1 MLPIVALPQLPNRPV
16 DAHKGTFGHV
26 LVIAGSQGMAG
37 AAILCASA
45 VLRAGAGTVQVAVPE
60 PIQATVA
67 IGQICATTVGL
78 PATRDG
84 RFSDRAQERLID
96 LVGRADVVAIGP
108 GLGRGPAIQRL
119 VAGLLPHLRVPVVI
133 DADAIN
139 ALATAPREFTLPR
152 KAILTPHPGEFA
164 RLLGLSTQQV
174 QDQRLE
180 LARDYA
186 QRRNTVVVL
195 KGHRSLITDGERVYI
210 NSSGNSGMATGG
222 SGDVLTGVIA
232 ALLGQ
237 KMLPFDA
244 ACLGT
249 YLHGKAGDLARD
261 ELGELSLIASDL
273 LRYLPEAI
281 RCHAPR

>member
-1 MLPIVALPQLPNRPV
+1 
-16 DAHKGTFGHV
+16 
-26 LVIAGSQGMAG
+26 
-37 AAILCASA
+37 
-45 VLRAGAGTVQVAVPE
+45 
-60 PIQATVA
+60 
-67 IGQICATTVGL
+67 
-78 PATRDG
+78 
-84 RFSDRAQERLID
+84 
-96 LVGRADVVAIGP
+96 
-108 GLGRGPAIQRL
+108 
-119 VAGLLPHLRVPVVI
+119 VPVVI

-139 ALATAPREFTLPR
+139 ALATAPREFILPR

-210 NSSGNSGMATGG
+210 NSTGNSGMATGG

>member
-1 MLPIVALPQLPNRPV
+1 
-16 DAHKGTFGHV
+16 
-26 LVIAGSQGMAG
+26 
-37 AAILCASA
+37 
-45 VLRAGAGTVQVAVPE
+45 VQVAVPE

-139 ALATAPREFTLPR
+139 ALATAPREFILPR

-210 NSSGNSGMATGG
+210 NSTGNSGMATGG